1 MKKGVLILAHGSRRA
16 QANEAVEKMVKRFRQ
31 SLASDMIELG
41 FMELAEPDI
50 PQGIQALKRKGCT
63 DIFAYPYFL
72 INGNHKMRDIPRIIR
87 TALRRSNGV
96 RLTLGGPLCENQRLY
111 RVMEEDIEEKL
122 PHASSKKKLLPQEIE
137 DESMRIIQSKLNGPA
152 CDGAGIKRS
161 KEELAVIK
169 RAIHTTGDFD
179 YALNL
184 RFYPDAARRGIEA
197 LGSGCDIITDVKMV
211 QAGIIKS
218 LGNAVICNV
227 DDEDVLRESVQK
239 KETRSSLGIASL
251 KEKLN
256 GSVIAIGNAPT
267 ALLKVIELVEK
278 NKIRPALIIGVPVG
292 FVGAAESKLKLMDQK
307 KVPCITSLGRKG
319 GSTVAVAIVN
329 ALIKLAKEGK

>member
-16 QANEAVEKMVKRFRQ
+16 QANEAIEGMVKRLRQ
-31 SLASDMIELG
+31 SLSSSLIELG
-41 FMELAEPDI
+41 FMELAKPDI
-50 PQGIQALKRKGCT
+50 PQSIEALKRKGCT
-63 DIFAYPYFL
+63 EIFAYPYFL

-87 TALRRSNGV
+87 AALRKSNGV
-96 RLTLGGPLCENQRLY
+96 KLTLGGPLCENQRLY

-137 DESMRIIQSKLNGPA
+137 DESMRIIQSKLNG
-152 CDGAGIKRS
+152 IKRS

-184 RFYPDAARRGIEA
+184 RFHPYAAKKGIKA

-227 DDEDVLRESVQK
+227 DDEDVLRESVRK
-239 KETRSSLGIASL
+239 KETRSSLGVASL

-292 FVGAAESKLKLMDQK
+292 FVGAAESKLKLMEQK
-307 KVPCITSLGRKG
+307 KVPYITSLGRKG
-319 GSTVAVAIVN
+319 GSTVAVAVVN